1 MNTTTIELYLGQ
13 GQIKTL
19 TLNQA
24 RSLWQAGQLTAADAV
39 CWNGSTGHIH
49 TMPILLA
56 ALDTPQATHVA
67 TISPVAMLTAPIP
80 GKLNGKLTIIGILGM
95 LCGVLSLLLVMVSPP
110 MAAAGVLLGVASFLW
125 LRRAD

>member
-1 MNTTTIELYLGQ
+1 MNTTTLALYQGQ

-24 RSLWQAGQLTAADAV
+24 RHLWQAGQLTAADAV

-49 TMPILLA
+49 TMPQLMA

-80 GKLNGKLTIIGILGM
+80 GKLSGQLTLTGKLGI

-110 MAAAGVLLGVASFLW
+110 LAAAGVLLGVASFLW